1 MTDGTTGKCEDA
13 PSSAVN
19 VLIKYRPSTIN
30 DYKIPQHHNPYS
42 HNTVYAQHPNILPI
56 PIPRSRNRSRER
68 WPPPPSVE
76 DEAISLSREHSPALP
91 DLDGGE
97 AQSRGSVD
105 QLPIIVDAHVLYTN
119 CNAGRDT
126 RQGRNDSQSLNSK
139 SSFESLGPQT
149 PPAPLNYTSERR
161 YTWKPKP
168 NIEIP
173 QRYDDPN
180 PKLAVENP
188 EKNKG
193 ITDGHSRKEQ
203 SSSRPRDGP
212 FVTETILPLPRLDR
226 DSSPYSYSP
235 SSGKSTFSGDYVL
248 SPASMSPDSRHTN
261 TSQDFRKRH
270 PSEVYGG
277 IASNARPRTLSST
290 LPKVGRPTVD
300 RYVTAM
306 GYPGEHLPVQ
316 SPLRPSR
323 TTELSSDESDSSHD
337 ELSRYRRKRRSSRYS
352 SQRPEHSP
360 SLALPR
366 YDNDLRQS
374 RQPYANSPNPRM
386 PSNQQPASR
395 DRTPTALPQP
405 YAPGV
410 TSSAP
415 VAGRSGPNR
424 ISLPPRASPT
434 TSTYTTPPASPGPD
448 GRKYNHDSPTT
459 GWKSRPGSKG
469 NSRPPSPLSSN
480 RAPYRSGGLE
490 LPDEVQFGSHH
501 SSHIPRSRHTSP
513 LPSPEPECPGS
524 SFGIRIGVQEAS
536 PARKYNPSAQTSD
549 VPHRPRSRETSA
561 PFILSVPPQHQHM
574 GVPQARRTLSSA
586 DPRDRPLMNTEA
598 HRRASDMSVSPSYP
612 FTTKMSIQPP
622 KLLISLPACP
632 RSDFVAGYHDWST
645 IPGAPYFDVCPTCRT
660 AIEQA
665 GYTGR
670 FQPSLSRP
678 PGYETRCDLSITW
691 IRMAWLLI
699 LQNKTNRSN
708 LVHEM
713 MEIVAQE
720 PKCPGKSGATRNWYR
735 LHDPEKNRL
744 VPIFDVCSYCTR
756 SVETLFPNL
765 HGTFHQIRPSE
776 ILNQPRTCAL
786 RSDSAR
792 FPKYVD
798 MLDEIS
804 NQAYEYRR
812 PPNMLRFV
820 QLAKKVASIQECN
833 RDDMLLDHVW
843 HYMPH
848 LPEFTVC
855 EECYE
860 DVVWPTAA
868 AGSELAD
875 QFLGKLQLLP
885 PGFARGGVSC
895 QLYSPRMRSVF
906 RDACARGDFAML
918 KKEAVKRWQVERDL
932 QARLKGVRDRVEVA
946 GLVDEWK
953 RWE

>member
-1 MTDGTTGKCEDA
+1 M
-13 PSSAVN
+13 
-19 VLIKYRPSTIN
+19 LIKCRPSTRN
-30 DYKIPQHHNPYS
+30 DNKTSQHYTPYS
-42 HNTVYAQHPNILPI
+42 HNTVYRQHPNVLPI

-76 DEAISLSREHSPALP
+76 DEAISLSREHSPVLP
-91 DLDGGE
+91 DLIDGE

-105 QLPIIVDAHVLYTN
+105 QSPIILDAYAPSTN
-119 CNAGRDT
+119 CNAGKDT
-126 RQGRNDSQSLNSK
+126 RRGGNDSQSLNSK

-149 PPAPLNYTSERR
+149 PPAPLNYTSSERR

-173 QRYDDPN
+173 QRYDEPN
-180 PKLAVENP
+180 AKLTVDNC
-188 EKNKG
+188 EKNKD
-193 ITDGHSRKEQ
+193 ITGSHRRKEQ
-203 SSSRPRDGP
+203 SSPQSRDEPY
-212 FVTETILPLPRLDR
+212 VAETVLPLPKLSR
-226 DSSPYSYSP
+226 DSSPYAYSP
-235 SSGKSTFSGDYVL
+235 NSGKSTFSGDYLL
-248 SPASMSPDSRHTN
+248 SPDSLSPDSRHTN
-261 TSQDFRKRH
+261 TSQDFRNRY
-270 PSEVYGG
+270 SSDVYGG
-277 IASNARPRTLSST
+277 MTSNTRPRTLSST
-290 LPKVGRPTVD
+290 FPKVGRPTID
-300 RYVTAM
+300 RFVTAM

-323 TTELSSDESDSSHD
+323 TAELSSDESDLSHD
-337 ELSRYRRKRRSSRYS
+337 ELSRYRRKRGSSRYS
-352 SQRPEHSP
+352 SQRPEISP
-360 SLALPR
+360 QVPSPR
-366 YDNDLRQS
+366 RENDLRQS
-374 RQPYANSPNPRM
+374 RQPYVPAPSPRM
-386 PSNQQPASR
+386 PSHQQSASR

-405 YAPGV
+405 YA
-410 TSSAP
+410 SSAP
-415 VAGRSGPNR
+415 NSAPVSGRSGSSR

-434 TSTYTTPPASPGPD
+434 TSTYTTPPASPGLD
-448 GRKYNHDSPTT
+448 GRKYNYDSPTT

-469 NSRPPSPLSSN
+469 NSRPSSPLSST

-490 LPDEVQFGSHH
+490 LPDDVQLGSHH
-501 SSHIPRSRHTSP
+501 SSHIPRSRHASP
-513 LPSPEPECPGS
+513 LPSPEPERSGS
-524 SFGIRIGVQEAS
+524 SSDIRIGVQEAS

-549 VPHRPRSRETSA
+549 MPHRPRSRETSA
-561 PFILSVPPQHQHM
+561 PFILSAPPQHQYM
-574 GVPQARRTLSSA
+574 DVPQARRTLSSA
-586 DPRDRPLMNTEA
+586 DPRDRPLMNTEF
-598 HRRASDMSVSPSYP
+598 HRRASDMPISPSYP
-612 FTTKMSIQPP
+612 FTTKTSTQRP
-622 KLLISLPACP
+622 KVVISLPACP
-632 RSDFVAGYHDWST
+632 RSDFVGGYHDWST
-645 IPGAPYFDVCPTCRT
+645 IPGAPYFDICPTCRT

-720 PKCPGKSGATRNWYR
+720 PKCPGKSGPTRNWYR
-735 LHDPEKNRL
+735 LHDPETNRL
-744 VPIFDVCSYCTR
+744 VPNLDVCSYCMR

-765 HGTFHQIRPSE
+765 QGTFHQIRTGE
-776 ILNQPRTCAL
+776 ISNQSRTCAL
-786 RSDSAR
+786 RSDSTR
-792 FPKYVD
+792 FAKYVD

-812 PPNMLRFV
+812 PPNILRFV
-820 QLAKKVASIQECN
+820 QLAKKVANIRECN

-875 QFLGKLQLLP
+875 QFHEKLQLLP

-895 QLYSPRMRSVF
+895 QLYSPRMRNVF
-906 RDACARGDFAML
+906 RDACARSDFAML

-932 QARLKGVRDRVEVA
+932 QARLKVARDGVDVA
-946 GLVDEWK
+946 ALVDEWK